1 MSWGLALAMALALA
15 LMGWPGRTQALDT
28 ITQPPDFEAR
38 SSPSG
43 HYLLEVALRPHA
55 NPHAA
60 RATASLWE
68 TRAGARTLVWA
79 RELAHRPRPRFFL
92 VGDEGQVVLL
102 DEWLNLRS
110 ALAVTV
116 MDKNQR
122 TLAVHDLEAVRAALD
137 VPIGAL
143 APNARHGVWMQ
154 AAPTLSPRADFVEV
168 AAAGRLLLIGLRDGR
183 LSRR

>member
-15 LMGWPGRTQALDT
+15 LMGWPSRAQALDP

-43 HYLLEVALRPHA
+43 RYLLEVALRPHA

-68 TRAGARTLVWA
+68 TRAGARTRVWT

-110 ALAVTV
+110 PLAVV
-116 MDKNQR
+116 VIDKTQR

-143 APNARHGVWMQ
+143 APRARHGAWMQ
-154 AAPTLSPRADFVEV
+154 APPTLSAGASAVEV
-168 AAAGRLLLIGLRDGR
+168 AAAGRLLLIRLHDGA